1 MENDDAT
8 IATAAGAVLVEKIPD
23 LANLGAGSLIF
34 GQALSGEPFSLP
46 WALLGIFLWFAV
58 FCWVF
63 LLASGD

>member
-1 MENDDAT
+1 MVRLRRRQR
-8 IATAAGAVLVEKIPD
+8 AVLVEKIPD

-46 WALLGIFLWFAV
+46 WTLLGILLWCAL
-58 FCWVF
+58 FCWVM